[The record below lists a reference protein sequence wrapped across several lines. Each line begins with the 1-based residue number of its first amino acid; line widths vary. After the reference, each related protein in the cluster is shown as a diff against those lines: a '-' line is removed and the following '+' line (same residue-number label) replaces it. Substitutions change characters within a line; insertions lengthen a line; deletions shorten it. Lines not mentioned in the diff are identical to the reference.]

1 MPGEAWLDVPAPF
14 GALRL
19 RARYGRLVAVD
30 ILAGE
35 PAGRGGVNGH
45 DAPTADDLPDG
56 VLRRAAIELAA
67 YFTGSARG
75 FTVPVDL
82 SGLPPFTRQVL
93 ESLRTVPYGE
103 TLTYAELAARAGSP
117 RAARAVGRAVA
128 VNPLPIVIPCHR
140 VVAAGGRPGGYSG
153 GGGLATKMWLLARE
167 GCQRWG
173 NSADFQEKALDRGAG
188 IC

>member
-1 MPGEAWLDVPAPF
+1 MSGDAWLDVPAPF
-14 GALRL
+14 GVLRL
-19 RARYGRLVAVD
+19 WARNGRLAAVD

-35 PAGRGGVNGH
+35 PGGRGFDTGPG
-45 DAPTADDLPDG
+45 APPADDL
-56 VLRRAAIELAA
+56 LLRAANELAA
-67 YFTGSARG
+67 YFAGSTRDFA
-75 FTVPVDL
+75 VPVDL

-93 ESLRTVPYGE
+93 EVLRTVPYGE
-103 TLTYAELAARAGSP
+103 TVTYAELAARVGSP

-153 GGGLATKMWLLARE
+153 GGGLATKLWLLARE